1 MRQDFERELTEM
13 MGEGQVHKQEPM
25 SRHTTFR
32 IGGPAEYFVTPR
44 MAQLPALLA
53 LCASHQ
59 VPYTLIGNGSNVLV
73 GDGGIPGLV
82 IELLAKQEKPRV
94 EGVRITAGAGVLLSR
109 TAAAA
114 AEAGLGGMEFAAGIP
129 GTLGGAVVMNA
140 GAYGGEMKDII
151 EQVTVL
157 TRQGEERC
165 LPVAELE
172 LGYRHSCM
180 EERGY
185 IITEITL
192 HLEKKEQGMIRARM
206 EELKAKRVEKQP
218 LEYPSAGSTF
228 KRPEGY
234 YAGKLIMDAGLRGFQ
249 VGGAKVSEKHCG
261 FVVNTGDATAAD
273 VCQLMREVA
282 DRVWRQFGVVLEP
295 EVKRIGIFE

>member
-109 TAAAA
+109 SLRPVFRERSAA
-114 AEAGLGGMEFAAGIP
+114 
-129 GTLGGAVVMNA
+129 
-140 GAYGGEMKDII
+140 
-151 EQVTVL
+151 
-157 TRQGEERC
+157 
-165 LPVAELE
+165 
-172 LGYRHSCM
+172 
-180 EERGY
+180 
-185 IITEITL
+185 
-192 HLEKKEQGMIRARM
+192 
-206 EELKAKRVEKQP
+206 P
-218 LEYPSAGSTF
+218 LS
-228 KRPEGY
+228 
-234 YAGKLIMDAGLRGFQ
+234 
-249 VGGAKVSEKHCG
+249 
-261 FVVNTGDATAAD
+261 
-273 VCQLMREVA
+273 
-282 DRVWRQFGVVLEP
+282 
-295 EVKRIGIFE
+295 